1 VRPFVM
7 GIVRTLHERGWR
19 VELAESVDGRHTT
32 QLARM
37 AAQEK
42 FFAVFAVGG
51 DGTAGQAASGLIG
64 SQTALAVLPAG
75 TSNVWALEMNLH
87 AFTWQHWGALRENA
101 RLLADSPVYPVD
113 VGTCNGQPFL
123 MWAGIG
129 LDALTVK
136 KLEVR
141 KRFEKYLNVPEFF
154 ATTLWN
160 ITLWHG
166 MDLQVTTDKR
176 QIEGH
181 YLLAVASNIRHYLGG
196 LAEISPAAYL
206 DDGVMDLWL
215 FSGSTLADAFRHFI
229 AMRAGRHLTS
239 EQARCLPFHN
249 TQIESETPFSIQ
261 MDAEPMIGARQVVI
275 EVLPRKLNLL
285 MPVQARQRLCCPV
298 SEK

>member
-1 VRPFVM
+1 MPSP
-7 GIVRTLHERGWR
+7 G
-19 VELAESVDGRHTT
+19 
-32 QLARM
+32 
-37 AAQEK
+37 
-42 FFAVFAVGG
+42 
-51 DGTAGQAASGLIG
+51 
-64 SQTALAVLPAG
+64 
-75 TSNVWALEMNLH
+75 
-87 AFTWQHWGALRENA
+87 QHWRALREDA

-160 ITLWHG
+160 FTLWHG
-166 MDLQVTTDKR
+166 MDLEVTADQRQV
-176 QIEGH
+176 EGH

-239 EQARCLPFHN
+239 DQARCLPFHN
-249 TQIESETPFSIQ
+249 MQIELETPFSIQ
-261 MDAEPMIGARQVVI
+261 VDAEPMIGARKVVI
-275 EVLPRKLNLL
+275 DVLPRKLNLF
-285 MPVQARQRLCCPV
+285 MPVQARQRLCSPTG
-298 SEK
+298 EK